1 MEPAA
6 PVAQAPAAPAAA
18 PEAQAL
24 PLVGDTAAPAA
35 PEAPQPERTFSQK
48 ELDEILEK
56 RLGKERRKR
65 EDIERRLRIT
75 EELHLKGRD
84 TTQPQPKAEQPQ
96 QAEKEPQRS
105 DYPDMPYEDFVLLK
119 AEWRAERKAEA
130 KFAERDKKQQ
140 EEAQRKKAD
149 ETAAEFRKRVK
160 ESAKGLDDFDE
171 VIAEATRDPSQPV
184 ARLYADA
191 LEAADAPARVLYELA
206 KNTDEAER
214 IAALPLARQAREIWL
229 LDSKLKQQPQAPQ
242 RSSAPAPI
250 DPLGGKSRAATD
262 EITGNETG
270 DEYKRKR
277 DAQQRKAMGR

>member
-6 PVAQAPAAPAAA
+6 PVAPAAPAAPAAA

-24 PLVGDTAAPAA
+24 PLVGDTASPAA

-84 TTQPQPKAEQPQ
+84 PAQQPKPQGEQPQ
-96 QAEKEPQRS
+96 AEQAPKREQF
-105 DYPDMPYEDFVLLK
+105 DTYEDYIRADAK
-119 AEWRAERKAEA
+119 WHAEQAAER
-130 KFAERDKKQQ
+130 KFAERDKKAQ

-149 ETAAEFRKRVK
+149 ETAEQFRKRVK
-160 ESAKGLDDFDE
+160 ESAKGLDDFDD

-206 KNTDEAER
+206 KNPDEAER

-229 LDSKLKQQPQAPQ
+229 LDSKLKLQPTAPQ

-250 DPLGGKSRAATD
+250 EPVGGKGRAATD
-262 EITGNETG
+262 EITGNESG
-270 DEYKRKR
+270 DEYRRKR
-277 DAQQRKAMGR
+277 EAQLRAARR